1 MLSVQLQCTDQF
13 TDEFVVAQS
22 VDRVDLASELQHLS
36 ADIIEESDT
45 LSDTGLLLL
54 PTLRYLADVVREQHH
69 HGMGIFRVLD
79 KHVKLEGVLLLWL
92 LQNWLNELLE

>member
-1 MLSVQLQCTDQF
+1 MSGISTKGNFISYAAQGKLT
-13 TDEFVVAQS
+13 EFVVAQS

-69 HGMGIFRVLD
+69 LRRSGRVKTRLRE
-79 KHVKLEGVLLLWL
+79 HLRSG
-92 LQNWLNELLE
+92 

>member
-1 MLSVQLQCTDQF
+1 MIRRCAT
-13 TDEFVVAQS
+13 
-22 VDRVDLASELQHLS
+22 
-36 ADIIEESDT
+36 
-45 LSDTGLLLL
+45 
-54 PTLRYLADVVREQHH
+54 Y